1 MEAFRVFGTTQQNR
15 RHYLWILVIDA
26 SERSSV
32 EQKLVKST
40 AIHPVRVC
48 RNRWFL
54 HEDNFTRHSGIDRQQ
69 PPVHES
75 SISEVGVIDLL
86 RRPFEYFVH

>member
-1 MEAFRVFGTTQQNR
+1 MV
-15 RHYLWILVIDA
+15 DA

-32 EQKLVKST
+32 EQKLVKSAT
-40 AIHPVRVC
+40 IHPVRVC

-54 HEDNFTRHSGIDRQQ
+54 HEDDFTRNGGVDCQQ

-75 SISEVGVIDLL
+75 PVPQVRVIDLL
-86 RRPFEYFVH
+86 RRPFEYFVYQLFRRF